1 MKFKLWREHGA
12 QNSPPVFAAVEQGLK
27 KIGMS
32 VVSNDPDIDVIWSVL
47 WYGRMKPN
55 KIVYERARNQ
65 GKQVLI
71 IEVGN
76 LFRGHTWRICLDH
89 IQGQGKFGNN
99 QNLDPDRPKK
109 LSTSLKNSRKNRR
122 DTILIAC
129 QHEHSL
135 QWANQPTMA
144 QWATNMVENI
154 KRFSDRNIV
163 VRPHP
168 RSPFSL
174 NIPGVDVMNPVKIPN
189 SYDDFNIDYNHHCV
203 INHNSG
209 PAVRAAIEGTPIF
222 CHDSSL
228 AWPVSEKSWENLEN
242 PQLPD
247 REEWFLKLCHT
258 EWTVGEIA
266 EGIPFQR
273 LLPYMIKK

>member
-12 QNSPPVFAAVEQGLK
+12 LNSPSIFAAVEQGLK

-55 KIVYERARNQ
+55 KTIYERAKSQ
-65 GKQVLI
+65 GRQILI

-76 LFRGHTWRICLDH
+76 LFRGHTWRISLDH
-89 IQGQGKFGNN
+89 IQGQGKFGNH
-99 QNLDPDRPKK
+99 QDLDPDRPKK
-109 LSTSLKNSRKNRR
+109 IGIPLKSPKKNRK
-122 DTILIAC
+122 DSILVAC

-135 QWANQPTMA
+135 QWQGQPPMA
-144 QWATNMVENI
+144 QWASSVVERI
-154 KRFSDRNIV
+154 RAISSRDIV

-168 RSPFSL
+168 RSPFFL
-174 NIPGVDVMNPVKIPN
+174 KIPGVEVVQPIKILN
-189 SYDDFNIDYNHHCV
+189 SYDDFNIDYGYHCV

-209 PAVRAAIEGTPIF
+209 PAVRAIIEGTPVF
-222 CHDSSL
+222 CHESSL
-228 AWPVSEKSWENLEN
+228 AWPVSEKNWENLEN
-242 PQLPD
+242 LQLPD

-258 EWTVGEIA
+258 EWTVDEIA
-266 EGIPFQR
+266 NGLPFQR
-273 LLPYMIKK
+273 LLPYMTKK